1 MSTAALGHGHSQAG
15 SSLLEVLVAV
25 VVLSI
30 GLLGLAGLQMTSIKS
45 SHSAYMRSQATLLA
59 YDLADRAR
67 ATRVLTQAGRLD
79 DGSTDDERESW
90 NLRVTQTLGAD
101 AAARFRR
108 EGERALILIYWNDSR
123 GTVAPA
129 EAPVRDAAC
138 DVGATEDGVPFAGF
152 NCFAYATG
160 I

>member
-1 MSTAALGHGHSQAG
+1 MSITAHRPGQSQTG

-79 DGSTDDERESW
+79 DGSTDVERQTW
-90 NLRVTQTLGAD
+90 NQRVTATLGAD
-101 AAARFRR
+101 AVGRFRR
-108 EGERALILIYWNDSR
+108 EGERALILLYWNDNR
-123 GTVAPA
+123 GMVAPT
-129 EAPVRDAAC
+129 EAPVRDPVC
-138 DVGATEDGVPFAGF
+138 DEGGMEGNVPLPGF

>member
-1 MSTAALGHGHSQAG
+1 MSAAALGRGHAQTG

-30 GLLGLAGLQMTSIKS
+30 GLLGLAGLQMTSIKG

-67 ATRVLTQAGRLD
+67 TTRALTQAGRLD
-79 DGSTDDERESW
+79 DSSTDLERQTWDES
-90 NLRVTQTLGAD
+90 VTERLGAD
-101 AAARFRR
+101 AVGRFRR
-108 EGERALILIYWNDSR
+108 EGERALILLYWNDNR
-123 GTVAPA
+123 GAVAPA
-129 EAPVRDAAC
+129 EAPVRDPEC
-138 DVGATEDGVPFAGF
+138 DVTDAEKDVPFAGF